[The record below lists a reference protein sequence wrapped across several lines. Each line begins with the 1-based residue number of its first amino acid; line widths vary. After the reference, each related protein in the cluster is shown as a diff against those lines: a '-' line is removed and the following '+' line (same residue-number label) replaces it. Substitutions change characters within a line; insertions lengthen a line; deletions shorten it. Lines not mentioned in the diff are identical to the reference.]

1 MLGLHYYDSNTIKIK
16 KFDPE
21 IGKKLSKFQPE
32 ICIKI
37 KKYLRNFQPQ
47 NLDLGKKLQPQPKL
61 PVSYKNTECING
73 YAKHVAMV
81 EIRKSGFWAFRRVV
95 LTGPCFGL
103 CSSSP

>member
-21 IGKKLSKFQPE
+21 IGKKISKFQPE

-47 NLDLGKKLQPQPKL
+47 NLDLGKKLQPQLKL
-61 PVSYKNTECING
+61 PVSYKK
-73 YAKHVAMV
+73 Y
-81 EIRKSGFWAFRRVV
+81 
-95 LTGPCFGL
+95 
-103 CSSSP
+103 